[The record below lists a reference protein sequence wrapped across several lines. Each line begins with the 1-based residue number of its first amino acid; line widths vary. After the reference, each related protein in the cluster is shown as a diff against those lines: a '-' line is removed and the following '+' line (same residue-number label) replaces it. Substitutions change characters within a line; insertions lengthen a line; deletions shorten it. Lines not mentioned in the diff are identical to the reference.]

1 MSLLRVTLLAATA
14 VFTLL
19 PAIAQAA
26 DPVGCMTPG
35 VRKHVAHHAHRHH
48 IRRERVYRHHVY
60 RHHPK
65 RVVVASWAPLECGL
79 LRVTDWQGTRLVKLC
94 HPPVF

>member
-1 MSLLRVTLLAATA
+1 MSLLRATLLAATA
-14 VFTLL
+14 VITLL

-26 DPVGCMTPG
+26 DPVGCAYPDTY
-35 VRKHVAHHAHRHH
+35 RKHAAYHAHRHH
-48 IRRERVYRHHVY
+48 HRHHIH
-60 RHHPK
+60 RHHGQRHHAR

-79 LRVTDWQGTRLVKLC
+79 LRVTDAQGSRLVKVC